1 MTTDLPLPDDL
12 AALWGSAQ
20 PRDRPLRVI
29 GLFAHPDDE
38 VFCVGGTFARASA
51 SGAETAIVSLTQGEA
66 GEIRDSVAAT
76 RRTLG
81 AARAKELNAS
91 ASALGVARAEC
102 LDLGDGNL
110 ARLPFAELVAQVR
123 SILEPF
129 APDVVVTFG
138 ADGIADGAHEGLLAI
153 DMSSIS
159 PVAARSFAE
168 RAQAKGFKTLDAP
181 VSGGEIGA
189 IEARLSIMVG
199 GDDADVERARP
210 LFEALGKTIVHI
222 GGHGAGQACKLA
234 NQIAVAINNLGVSEA
249 LVFAAA
255 MGIDLERTR
264 EVIAGGAGSSWA
276 MQNYAPKM
284 LAGDFKPGFMVDHQQ
299 KDLRNVL
306 DAAYSAH
313 VSLPGTAL
321 EHALYNALQQD
332 SGGREGNL
340 AIIKVIERLSG
351 IEARTRS

>member
-1 MTTDLPLPDDL
+1 MATAPTSKPRVGFVGLGIMGQPM
-12 AALWGSAQ
+12 ARNALK
-20 PRDRPLRVI
+20 
-29 GLFAHPDDE
+29 
-38 VFCVGGTFARASA
+38 
-51 SGAETAIVSLTQGEA
+51 A
-66 GEIRDSVAAT
+66 GFPVT
-76 RRTLG
+76 VTNRTL
-81 AARAKELNAS
+81 
-91 ASALGVARAEC
+91 ARAEP
-102 LDLGDGNL
+102 LKAAG
-110 ARLPFAELVAQVR
+110 ATVVTTPREVAQLSDIVVTMVTN
-123 SILEPF
+123 
-129 APDVVVTFG
+129 APEVEAVTFG
-138 ADGIADGAHEGLLAI
+138 ADGIADGAHNGLLAI

-159 PVAARSFAE
+159 PVASRAFAE
-168 RAQAKGFKTLDAP
+168 RAQEKDFRTLDAP

-199 GDDADVERARP
+199 GDESDVERARP

-264 EVIAGGAGSSWA
+264 QVIAGGAGSSWA

-313 VSLPGTAL
+313 LSLPATSLA
-321 EHALYNALQQD
+321 HALYNALQHD
-332 SGGREGNL
+332 GGGREGNL

-351 IEARTRS
+351 LEARARS

>member
-1 MTTDLPLPDDL
+1 MATARTSRARIGFVGLGIMGRPM
-12 AALWGSAQ
+12 AQ
-20 PRDRPLRVI
+20 NAIKAGFPVTVTNRTLDRAEPLRAGGATIVKT
-29 GLFAHPDDE
+29 PRE
-38 VFCVGGTFARASA
+38 V
-51 SGAETAIVSLTQGEA
+51 AERSDIVVTM
-66 GEIRDSVAAT
+66 VT
-76 RRTLG
+76 
-81 AARAKELNAS
+81 N
-91 ASALGVARAEC
+91 
-102 LDLGDGNL
+102 
-110 ARLPFAELVAQVR
+110 
-123 SILEPF
+123 
-129 APDVVVTFG
+129 APDVETVTFG

-168 RAQAKGFKTLDAP
+168 RAQAKRFTTLDAP

-199 GDDADVERARP
+199 GDEADVERARP

-264 EVIAGGAGSSWA
+264 QVIAGGAGSSWA

-321 EHALYNALQQD
+321 AHELYTALQRD